1 VTAAEAPAIGFIGLG
16 QMGQPMAARLAA
28 WPGGLVVHDVRPAA
42 MTPLAE
48 AGATA
53 AGSVAEVAQRAGI
66 ISVMVRDDD
75 QVRDVVPQVA
85 AAAKAAGG
93 PAIIAIHSTIGPGT
107 AADLAARYGAAGIEI
122 VDAPVSGGFKGAQD
136 GRLAVMMG
144 SSRAAYE
151 RCREPFGCFAD
162 LVLHLGP
169 AGAGTQAKLARN
181 LLHFVAFSA
190 AAEAQRLAEA
200 AGLDLRKLAGV
211 VRHSDAVTGG
221 PGSIMLRR
229 TTAPLAPDDPLR
241 PILEHVRAL
250 GEKDLSL
257 ALELGTQLGVDLPLA
272 EHARRHFAAGLGLPP
287 GADPAEDPGEDP
299 GADSGE
305 PLVAE
310 AGGDAEAT
318 PRARGL
324 AMMSEVYGWDVQ
336 DGPGDWFGITVE
348 HLFGSIW
355 TRPGLTM
362 RDRRLLLLGLLVG
375 QGQQDVA
382 DIQIGAALRRG
393 ELSPDA
399 LREIAIFLT
408 HYVGWPGGARLSMQ
422 VEQLITQQA
431 KE

>member
-1 VTAAEAPAIGFIGLG
+1 MTGADAPRVGFIGLG
-16 QMGQPMAARLAA
+16 QMGQPMATRLAA
-28 WPGGLVVHDVRPAA
+28 WPGGLVVHDTRPEA
-42 MTPLAE
+42 MAPLAE

-53 AGSVAEVAQRAGI
+53 AGSVAEVARQAGI
-66 ISVMVRDDD
+66 VSVMVRDDD
-75 QVRDVVPQVA
+75 QVRDVVPQA
-85 AAAKAAGG
+85 AQAAGG

-107 AADLAARYGAAGIEI
+107 AAELAARYAGTGIEI
-122 VDAPVSGGFKGAQD
+122 ADAPVSGGFMGAQD

-169 AGAGTQAKLARN
+169 AGAGTHAKLARN
-181 LLHFVAFSA
+181 LLHFVAFTA

-229 TTAPLAPDDPLR
+229 TTAPMSPDDPLR
-241 PILEHVRAL
+241 PILEHVASL

-257 ALELGTQLGVDLPLA
+257 ALELGAELGVDLPLA
-272 EHARRHFAAGLGLPP
+272 GYARSHFAAGLGLPP
-287 GADPAEDPGEDP
+287 GEEPAGDPGGD
-299 GADSGE
+299 
-305 PLVAE
+305 
-310 AGGDAEAT
+310 GDAT
-318 PRARGL
+318 LRARGL
-324 AMMSEVYGWDVQ
+324 AMMSEVYGWEVQ
-336 DGPGDWFGITVE
+336 DGPGDWFGLTVE

-393 ELSPDA
+393 ELSQDA

-408 HYVGWPGGARLSMQ
+408 HYAGWPAGARLSMQ
-422 VEQLITQQA
+422 VEKLITQQA

>member
-1 VTAAEAPAIGFIGLG
+1 V
-16 QMGQPMAARLAA
+16 
-28 WPGGLVVHDVRPAA
+28 PGTGDR
-42 MTPLAE
+42 
-48 AGATA
+48 
-53 AGSVAEVAQRAGI
+53 
-66 ISVMVRDDD
+66 
-75 QVRDVVPQVA
+75 
-85 AAAKAAGG
+85 
-93 PAIIAIHSTIGPGT
+93 AIIAIHSTIGPGT
-107 AADLAARYGAAGIEI
+107 AAELAARYAVAGIEI
-122 VDAPVSGGFKGAQD
+122 VDAPVSGGFMGAQD

-229 TTAPLAPDDPLR
+229 TTAPMAPDDPLR

-257 ALELGTQLGVDLPLA
+257 ALELGAQLGVDLPLA
-272 EHARRHFAAGLGLPP
+272 EHARGHFAAGLGLPP
-287 GADPAEDPGEDP
+287 GENPVVGPGEDP
-299 GADSGE
+299 AGD
-305 PLVAE
+305 P
-310 AGGDAEAT
+310 GGDADAT
-318 PRARGL
+318 LRARGL
-324 AMMSEVYGWDVQ
+324 AMMSEAYGWEVQ

-348 HLFGSIW
+348 HLFGSVW
-355 TRPGLTM
+355 TRPGLTT

-408 HYVGWPGGARLSMQ
+408 HYAGWPAGARLSMQ
-422 VEQLITQQA
+422 VEKLITQQA